1 MSHTLFQEGVA
12 EAAMKSE
19 IVKRSSLSQAHQ
31 DLIQRAIEVKD
42 SAYSR
47 YSHFSVGS
55 AVLTSSGKIY
65 KGVHKQ
71 NLSLGYLVKLPYSCV
86 GCNVDNSSH
95 SLNTCA
101 ERVAITSAVSEGDK
115 VLTAIAVVL

>member
-1 MSHTLFQEGVA
+1 MAYSLECTIKTLVTVMDKLLPRVATMSHTLLQEGVT
-12 EAAMKSE
+12 EAAMESE
-19 IVKRSSLSQAHQ
+19 IVQCSSLSQVHQ

-65 KGVHKQ
+65 KG
-71 NLSLGYLVKLPYSCV
+71 
-86 GCNVDNSSH
+86 
-95 SLNTCA
+95 TM
-101 ERVAITSAVSEGDK
+101 
-115 VLTAIAVVL
+115 